1 MTKSNHRDFKKIKQT
16 LLFCFLIVLSILFIS
31 PVIIVLIN
39 SFKTNTGIGVSL
51 FSIPYGDFFAKFDNY
66 IVGLTFGNYPFLQA
80 FLNSVIVTITS
91 TILILFCTSMSAWY
105 IARVSSK
112 FTKLIYNLCIFSMV
126 VPFQMVMYTLSKTAD
141 IFNLNTPFSISI
153 IYLGFGA
160 GLAIFMFTGFIKSI
174 PIEIEEA
181 AAIDG
186 CSPLQT
192 FFKIV
197 LPICKPMFIS
207 VALLEIIWIWN
218 DYLLPYL
225 VLDRTK
231 YMTIPVHLQYLQG
244 SYGHVD
250 LGATMAIIVMCLIP
264 IVIIYVLWQKHII
277 KGMIDGAV
285 K

>member
-1 MTKSNHRDFKKIKQT
+1 
-16 LLFCFLIVLSILFIS
+16 
-31 PVIIVLIN
+31 
-39 SFKTNTGIGVSL
+39 
-51 FSIPYGDFFAKFDNY
+51 
-66 IVGLTFGNYPFLQA
+66 
-80 FLNSVIVTITS
+80 
-91 TILILFCTSMSAWY
+91 
-105 IARVSSK
+105 
-112 FTKLIYNLCIFSMV
+112 
-126 VPFQMVMYTLSKTAD
+126 
-141 IFNLNTPFSISI
+141 
-153 IYLGFGA
+153 
-160 GLAIFMFTGFIKSI
+160 MFTGFVKSI

-207 VALLEIIWIWN
+207 VAILEIMWIWN

-225 VLDRTK
+225 VLDKTK
-231 YMTIPVHLQYLQG
+231 YMTIPVHVQYLQG
-244 SYGHVD
+244 SYGQVD

-264 IVIIYVLWQKHII
+264 ITIIYILWQKHII

>member
-1 MTKSNHRDFKKIKQT
+1 MKKKKIKERI
-16 LLFCFLIVLSILFIS
+16 LFVVLIVVAALFIA
-31 PVIIVLIN
+31 PVIVVFMN

-51 FSIPYGDFFAKFDNY
+51 FAIPQGEYFAGFDNY
-66 IVGLTFGNYPFLQA
+66 ITGLTFGDYPFFKA
-80 FLNSVIVTITS
+80 FIYSVIITVTS
-91 TILILFCTSMSAWY
+91 TLLILFCTSMAAWY
-105 IARVSSK
+105 INRVGSLFSK
-112 FTKLIYNLCIFSMV
+112 IIYYLCIFSMV

-141 IFNLNTPFSISI
+141 MFDLNSPYSICV

-160 GLAIFMFTGFIKSI
+160 GLAIFMFSGFVKSI
-174 PIEIEEA
+174 PLEIEEA

-192 FFKIV
+192 YFKIV

-207 VALLEIIWIWN
+207 VAILEIMWIWN

-231 YMTIPVHLQYLQG
+231 YMTIPVHVQYLQG

-250 LGATMAIIVMCLIP
+250 LGATMAIIMMCLIP
-264 IVIIYVLWQKHII
+264 IIIIYIIWQKHII

>member
-1 MTKSNHRDFKKIKQT
+1 MKKRKIKERI
-16 LLFCFLIVLSILFIS
+16 LFVVLVIVAILFIA
-31 PVIIVLIN
+31 PVLIVFMN

-51 FSIPYGDFFAKFDNY
+51 FSIPKAEYFAGFDNY
-66 IVGLTFGNYPFLQA
+66 MTGLTFGNYPFFKA
-80 FLNSVIVTITS
+80 FLYSVIITVTS
-91 TILILFCTSMSAWY
+91 TLLILFCTSMAAWY
-105 IARVSSK
+105 INRVGSLFSK
-112 FTKLIYNLCIFSMV
+112 IIYYLCIFSMV

-141 IFNLNTPFSISI
+141 MFNLNSPYTICVV
-153 IYLGFGA
+153 YLGFGA
-160 GLAIFMFTGFIKSI
+160 GLAIFMFSGFVKSI
-174 PIEIEEA
+174 PYEIEEA

-192 FFKIV
+192 YFKIV

-207 VALLEIIWIWN
+207 VAILEIMWIWN

-231 YMTIPVHLQYLQG
+231 YMTIPVHVQYLQG

-250 LGATMAIIVMCLIP
+250 LGATMAIIMMCLIP
-264 IVIIYVLWQKHII
+264 IIIIYIIWQKHII

>member
-1 MTKSNHRDFKKIKQT
+1 MKRNYRRSEKIKSA
-16 LLFCFLIVLSILFIS
+16 LLFVVL
-31 PVIIVLIN
+31 IIVSSAFVAPIVIVFMN
-39 SFKTNTGIGVSL
+39 SFKTNTGMGVLL
-51 FSIPYGDFFAKFDNY
+51 FAIPTGGYFAGFDNY
-66 IVGLTFGNYPFLQA
+66 LVGLTFGHYPFVEA
-80 FLNSVIVTITS
+80 FMNSVVVTVTS
-91 TILILFCTSMSAWY
+91 TSLILLCTSMAAWY
-105 IARVSSK
+105 IARVGSK
-112 FTKLIYNLCIFSMV
+112 FTKVIYNLCIFSMV

-141 IFNLNTPFSISI
+141 IFNFNTPLSISI

-160 GLAIFMFTGFIKSI
+160 GLAIFMFTGFVKSI

-181 AAIDG
+181 SAIDG

-192 FFKIV
+192 FFMIV

-207 VALLEIIWIWN
+207 VAILEIMWIWN

-225 VLDRTK
+225 VLDKTK
-231 YMTIPVHLQYLQG
+231 YMTIPVHIQYLQG
-244 SYGHVD
+244 SYGQVD

-264 IVIIYVLWQKHII
+264 IVLIYVFWQKHII

>member
-1 MTKSNHRDFKKIKQT
+1 MKRNYRRSEKIKSA
-16 LLFCFLIVLSILFIS
+16 LLFVVL
-31 PVIIVLIN
+31 IIVSSAFVAPIVIVFMN
-39 SFKTNTGIGVSL
+39 SFKTNTGMGVSL
-51 FSIPYGDFFAKFDNY
+51 FAIPTGGYFAGFDNY
-66 IVGLTFGNYPFLQA
+66 LVGLTFGHYPFVEA
-80 FLNSVIVTITS
+80 FMNSVVVTVTS
-91 TILILFCTSMSAWY
+91 TSLILLCTSMAAWY
-105 IARVSSK
+105 IARVGSK
-112 FTKLIYNLCIFSMV
+112 FTKVIYNLCIFSMV

-141 IFNLNTPFSISI
+141 IFNFNTPLSISI

-160 GLAIFMFTGFIKSI
+160 GLAIFMFTGFVKSI

-181 AAIDG
+181 SAIDG

-192 FFKIV
+192 FFMIV

-207 VALLEIIWIWN
+207 VAILEIMWIWN

-225 VLDRTK
+225 VLDKTK
-231 YMTIPVHLQYLQG
+231 YMTIPVHIQYLQG
-244 SYGHVD
+244 SYGKVD

-264 IVIIYVLWQKHII
+264 IVLIYVFWQKHII